1 MKLQAIGGLSESAKI
16 EYRKIVADLKE
27 KYGSGK
33 FNSFNCNQIFDEYE
47 YQSKHARAVHKGK
60 LKEGMTLTELEVSMI
75 CDNGF
80 SHFGGSSTIYK
91 DGTFQVDIYTD

>member
-1 MKLQAIGGLSESAKI
+1 MKLQAIGELSESAKI
-16 EYRKIVADLKE
+16 EYRKIVADLKVF
-27 KYGSGK
+27 YGSGK
-33 FNSFNCNQIFDEYE
+33 FNSFNRNQIFDEYE
-47 YQSKHARAVHKGK
+47 YQSKYSRAVHKGK